1 MTGAGERED
10 DGSGGNEGGRGGRGG
25 VKRPG
30 SISGRMGMRARAEL

>member
-1 MTGAGERED
+1 MTGAGEREG
-10 DGSGGNEGGRGGRGG
+10 DGAGGTEGGRGGRGG